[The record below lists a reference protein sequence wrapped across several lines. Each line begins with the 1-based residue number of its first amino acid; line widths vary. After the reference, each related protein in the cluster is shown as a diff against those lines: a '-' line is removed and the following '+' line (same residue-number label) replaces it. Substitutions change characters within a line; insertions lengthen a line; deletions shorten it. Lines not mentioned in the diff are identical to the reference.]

1 MRTCKR
7 MFLALSLLATMG
19 LTSCSDDEKE
29 VIGIEADYVELAP
42 YDFVLGK
49 GNTKQMTATIL
60 PEEAQSE
67 KIVWSSADESIATV
81 DETGVVTAVAP
92 GTTRIRAAVGHEYGV
107 SAVTVTALDINKS
120 QVEGKIGDE
129 FNLKVTVQADDA
141 EKYERQIEWISSDES
156 IALVD
161 CEPSFDPAKAHITL
175 LSEGKVTI
183 SAKSADMVVE
193 CEINVNGFEP
203 APGIG
208 DFLYSDGTRSSELDP
223 NKTPVGIVFWLGNP
237 TTSDMALLNDHPECT
252 NGLAVAI
259 NGQQLLPYILDA
271 DTYDLYTEANNGYTL
286 SEWMDAY
293 IADNGITDF
302 ETIFDFGYPFPIKG
316 YNNTKAM
323 EAFNNAPSNSQWPL
337 LPIQAL
343 QEYRKATPTP
353 EGTSGWYIPSLQEL
367 SLLCIG
373 EYDNDITDNF
383 PMLAVLSGC
392 AKYINTKLVQVEGA
406 DLLVQDGGAGTSM
419 YWTSTEMYSDLAS
432 SRILHRINMSR
443 GNSGTDMPYN
453 RSYVRY
459 ILAF

>member
-156 IALVD
+156 IAFVD

-175 LSEGKVTI
+175 LSEGEVTI

-193 CEINVNGFEP
+193 CKINVKGFEP

-237 TTSDMALLNDHPECT
+237 TTNDMALLNDHPECT

-286 SEWMDAY
+286 SEWIDAY
-293 IADNGITDF
+293 IADNDITDF

-343 QEYRKATPTP
+343 QEYRKTIPAPK
-353 EGTSGWYIPSLQEL
+353 GTSGWYMPSLQEL

-373 EYDNDITDNF
+373 EYDNDITNNF

-392 AKYINTKLVQVEGA
+392 AKYINTKLTQVEGA
-406 DLLVQDGGAGTSM
+406 DLLVQDGDAGTSM

-432 SRILHRINMSR
+432 SRILHRINMFR
-443 GNSGTDMPYN
+443 GNGGTDMPYN
-453 RSYVRY
+453 KSYVRY